1 MAVVFPYALFS
12 DKNKLLPV
20 MASEIE
26 GGGNFIDFTSCTVN
40 EKGEVFEEVAI
51 MRLSFI
57 DLKLLCNYVEN
68 LKYEREKR

>member
-1 MAVVFPYALFS
+1 
-12 DKNKLLPV
+12 

-68 LKYEREKR
+68 LEYEREKR